1 MAAVGAKCGGGSGVG
16 LGLRIV
22 PRFPALRAGERII
35 PSGGG
40 GRGCIS
46 GSHVGGL
53 GGHVDGILSAVDTL
67 SRCSGFYSAM
77 EREVGGYVTVIMTR
91 A

>member
-1 MAAVGAKCGGGSGVG
+1 MWWWMWSGSEAAHCSP
-16 LGLRIV
+16 L
-22 PRFPALRAGERII
+22 PRVACRGTDYSVR
-35 PSGGG
+35 GR

-53 GGHVDGILSAVDTL
+53 GGHIDGILSSVDTL

-77 EREVGGYVTVIMTR
+77 EREVGGYVTVIMKWT
-91 A
+91 